1 MKRGGEER
9 EKEKKENK
17 KTRLLSTSNS
27 TFLSLLP
34 FLTSLLLLP
43 ALLLLTKNIRYARLA
58 FAIEMLGALSVAIFG
73 FFASRRPLPPA
84 SLRSLAAAG
93 VTELPPFV
101 VHVLIPCYTEP
112 LGIVAEA
119 VWAAHAAPLPSLGG
133 SGKNKNSKIK
143 KTVWLLDDGNDPDKA
158 AWVAG
163 LAKSEGSSSSSSVKY
178 VSNRPKA
185 AHELNGKASNLN
197 HALGMIY
204 PAGSEI
210 GPEDL
215 IAVFDADQV
224 AAADFWERMLPP
236 FVSSS
241 SSSFS
246 ADDVALVLSP
256 QRFGNVDP
264 ACDVFNHGN
273 AHFWEV
279 ALPGMAAT
287 GAVVCTGSNLVL
299 RASALAEV
307 GGFNPES
314 VTEDHCLGV
323 SLARAGYSMAYVPR
337 YLAVGEAPEQG
348 AVFRQRSRWA
358 KGHAAAWFS
367 RSENPL
373 LLLLKREL
381 TLGQA
386 LAYASG
392 AISYASAALGA
403 PLFALAPLVA
413 AKWGVAPAAPS
424 RELAVVLLPYFF
436 LSHAVCLCLSPEG
449 ISPRLLR
456 ALAFNVL
463 SGRLLW
469 WTYAKAAFNSA
480 LRGAGLKRPARFK
493 TTVKTGASAASGLS
507 PGGTPRA
514 SAPGAS
520 KASAAF
526 SPSGG
531 GAGKKGA
538 APAPRFDDDG
548 GYDASPTKRGNPGSS
563 LLHAAPSSIPAAPSS
578 ASVGTSTG
586 ALERLITM
594 PELLRALD
602 AKPGERL
609 GWDLEVTGGGG
620 GDDKATAGGI
630 GGEEE
635 DEGPEFGSLTFESLK
650 LGVIRDLWAP
660 VAAGLASGA
669 GAVSLLAGLLAAWP
683 ALSAPALAA
692 SSPRGNPGAA
702 AAAAAARAFQPFSFV
717 AACWGL
723 LAAIP
728 AALLLAYAAGWG
740 RGRASAGGEGLF
752 VPDARLRR
760 ACSAAAAAALV
771 LSAAALTCTTL
782 LSPPTYDYGHVL
794 SKAYLFFDA
803 QKSGPLTL
811 GEEGGW
817 GIPSNRV
824 PWRGDSAMHDSGPNG
839 VDLVGGFYDAG
850 DHLKASIS
858 IGVSASL
865 LAWGLLEF
873 PEAHR
878 QSGQADIA
886 AAHVRHAAEYLL
898 KCHTGDEEFVGQ
910 VGDFKTDHDFWGRP
924 EDMDSDKNMKR
935 PFWVINAT
943 HPGSDLAA
951 EAAAALAAAAKVWES
966 REPVFARRALVSA
979 RSLYAFAKKH
989 QGKFSASVPQMAL
1002 VYNSS
1007 AFRDDLAWAAGWL
1020 ALAADANGAPGEGA
1034 RYAREAQG
1042 WLDDSWKHEK
1052 ERWYYFV
1059 SNWNNMAWNAQLLL
1073 ARLTGA
1079 PPLLEATKG
1088 FLDGWR
1094 FGKVVNVTAGGLA
1107 YADDWGTLR
1116 NSANSALLALVY
1128 AKHVGKEKGAPYAC
1142 WAQVRRYSF
1151 FFFFEVREKR
1161 EQHARE
1167 RENSPLFSFSSSF
1180 NPPPKTTT
1188 EPTPIHARG
1197 RCAGLVARQIVPR
1210 RPRERVPAAA
1220 PPARRLVPAAAG
1232 ELQLFAAALEGPQPE
1247 CLGRRPG
1254 GWPLLQRLV
1263 PGRQDGL
1270 CQVGGGE

>member
-1 MKRGGEER
+1 M
-9 EKEKKENK
+9 
-17 KTRLLSTSNS
+17 
-27 TFLSLLP
+27 
-34 FLTSLLLLP
+34 
-43 ALLLLTKNIRYARLA
+43 
-58 FAIEMLGALSVAIFG
+58 
-73 FFASRRPLPPA
+73 
-84 SLRSLAAAG
+84 
-93 VTELPPFV
+93 
-101 VHVLIPCYTEP
+101 
-112 LGIVAEA
+112 
-119 VWAAHAAPLPSLGG
+119 
-133 SGKNKNSKIK
+133 
-143 KTVWLLDDGNDPDKA
+143 
-158 AWVAG
+158 
-163 LAKSEGSSSSSSVKY
+163 
-178 VSNRPKA
+178 
-185 AHELNGKASNLN
+185 
-197 HALGMIY
+197 
-204 PAGSEI
+204 
-210 GPEDL
+210 
-215 IAVFDADQV
+215 V
-224 AAADFWERMLPP
+224 AA
-236 FVSSS
+236 
-241 SSSFS
+241 
-246 ADDVALVLSP
+246 
-256 QRFGNVDP
+256 
-264 ACDVFNHGN
+264 
-273 AHFWEV
+273 
-279 ALPGMAAT
+279 

-367 RSENPL
+367 RTENPL
-373 LLLLKREL
+373 LLLLKKQL

-392 AISYASAALGA
+392 FISYASAALGA

-413 AKWGVAPAAPS
+413 ARWGVAPAAPS
-424 RELAVVLLPYFF
+424 RELALVLVPYFL

-449 ISPRLLR
+449 ISLRLLR
-456 ALAFNVL
+456 ALAFNML

-493 TTVKTGASAASGLS
+493 TTVKTGASALGPS

-514 SAPGAS
+514 ALAAS
-520 KASAAF
+520 KSTAF
-526 SPSGG
+526 SPGNGS
-531 GAGKKGA
+531 GKKGA
-538 APAPRFDDDG
+538 LPAPMFDDDG
-548 GYDASPTKRGNPGSS
+548 GYDASPMKRGNSSGSS
-563 LLHAAPSSIPAAPSS
+563 LLHASSSIPASGGAPSSI
-578 ASVGTSTG
+578 GTSTG

-594 PELLRALD
+594 PELLRALA

-620 GDDKATAGGI
+620 GGGNDNTTTANNNNGDDDDEG
-630 GGEEE
+630 
-635 DEGPEFGSLTFESLK
+635 EGPEFGSLTFESLK

-669 GAVSLLAGLLAAWP
+669 GAASLIASLLAAWP
-683 ALSAPALAA
+683 ALASPALSAA
-692 SSPRGNPGAA
+692 SPRGNPQAT
-702 AAAAAARAFQPFSFV
+702 AAAAAARAFQPLSIV
-717 AACWGL
+717 AVCWGL
-723 LAAIP
+723 VGALP
-728 AALLLAYAAGWG
+728 AVLLLAYAAGWG
-740 RGRASAGGEGLF
+740 RGKPSPNSGDGTC
-752 VPDARLRR
+752 VPDPPRLRR
-760 ACSAAAAAALV
+760 ACAAASLAAVLLSVAAL
-771 LSAAALTCTTL
+771 ATTSV
-782 LSPPTYDYGHVL
+782 LSPPTFDYGEVL
-794 SKAYLFFDA
+794 SRAYLFFDA

-817 GIPSNRV
+817 GIPENRV
-824 PWRGDSAMHDSGPNG
+824 AWRGDSAMRDVGPRG
-839 VDLVGGFYDAG
+839 IDLVGGFYDAG

-873 PEAHR
+873 PEAHKE
-878 QSGQADIA
+878 SKQADIA

-924 EDMDSDKNMKR
+924 EDMDAMGMKR
-935 PFWVINAT
+935 PYWVINAT

-951 EAAAALAAAAKVWES
+951 EAAAALAAAAKVWEV

-979 RSLYAFAKKH
+979 RSLYAFAKRR
-989 QGKFSASVPQMAL
+989 QGKFSQSVPQMSL

-1007 AFRDDLAWAAGWL
+1007 AYRDDLAWAAGWL
-1020 ALAADANGAPGEGA
+1020 ALAADGNGAPGEGA

-1042 WLDDSWKHEK
+1042 WLDDAWKHEE

-1079 PPLLEATKG
+1079 PPLLEATKN

-1142 WAQVRRYSF
+1142 WAQV
-1151 FFFFEVREKR
+1151 KR
-1161 EQHARE
+1161 GGRE
-1167 RENSPLFSFSSSF
+1167 RRARARRRRRRKNSPLSFSLS
-1180 NPPPKTTT
+1180 
-1188 EPTPIHARG
+1188 PTKKPQSQLRYMLGDGSRGWSRG
-1197 RCAGLVARQIVPR
+1197 RSFLVGHG
-1210 RPRERVPAAA
+1210 REFPQQPHQRAASC
-1220 PPARRLVPAAAG
+1220 PPAPATCNY
-1232 ELQLFAAALEGPQPE
+1232 LQLHSKDPNPNVLVGALVGGPFFNDSFPDDRMDYAKSEVVRGKRRRRRRSEEFRRKKGRREKNEKNHKKLSKTFKKKTLSLFLFISQGIEYNAGFTAALAGAAELSKDHPWGSCMQAGGLANWKEPAVRH
-1247 CLGRRPG
+1247 GR
-1254 GWPLLQRLV
+1254 
-1263 PGRQDGL
+1263 GR
-1270 CQVGGGE
+1270 GGG